1 MTLKQLLGLDTRAD
15 RYAYGVDPTAGYVS
29 AQKIPDRWVSTTCG
43 YCSVGCGMFI
53 GVRNGRAVSVRGN
66 PDHPVNRGMLCPKG
80 LSEHHT
86 IAAQN
91 RAVQPLLRGPN
102 GMAPVSWDQAM
113 TTMAARF
120 RDVQARFGPGAVGVI
135 STGQL
140 VTEEFYALGKLVQL
154 GIGTPN
160 YDGNTT
166 LCMAT
171 AVSGYKRSFGSDG
184 PPGAYEDLE
193 KADVVLLIGANI
205 AENHPIL
212 CWRLRANPG
221 TTIIVVDP
229 RVTKTAMLAD
239 VHLPIAP
246 RSDLALLNGLI
257 HVVIEHDLVNHDY
270 IARHTA
276 GFEALRESVR
286 EYTPERVAAI
296 TGLTPE
302 TITRTAWTYARANA
316 AFIGWTM
323 GVNHSTKGTETV
335 NAINNLALIT
345 GQIGRAG
352 AAPFSITGQCN
363 AMGTRETG
371 FASSMPGYR
380 KFESATDR
388 EDLARMWNVP
398 VERIPTARGLAY
410 PDIIEAVLERKIRAL
425 WIIATNPVVSF
436 PNLHA
441 LQQALE
447 SLEFLVVQDGYHPTP
462 TSEYAHLMLP
472 AAMWGEKEG
481 TYTNSERRVSKVNR
495 AVAPPGEARS
505 DFDIFLHVADA
516 LGVRGEIFPG
526 WEKPADAFEEWK
538 RVSEGRLCD
547 YSGMTYQA
555 IEQHGGLQWPFPV
568 GATDP
573 RAARRLYADGAFQT
587 EDGRARLIPVAW
599 EPFPEQPNEE
609 FPFVLNTGRTVE
621 HWHTR
626 TKTANVPIL
635 ERLSPAAW
643 IEMNPRDARR
653 LRFKPRDR
661 VDVISRRGRVHGVEL
676 RVTETIAPGQ
686 VFVPFHYAENNA
698 NAATQS
704 AFDPISREPNYK
716 QSAVRIEA
724 ASRDEG
730 RTNEGRPNRLRQ
742 GYGGPPK
749 RSAEAEGRPLRAG
762 MDSARAGGF
771 FRRGRPSGRPGSVG
785 GAR

>member
-15 RYAYGVDPTAGYVS
+15 RYAYGVDPVAGYVS
-29 AQKIPDRWVSTTCG
+29 AQKIPDRWVPTTCG

-53 GVRNGRAVSVRGN
+53 GVKAGRAVSVRGD

-86 IAAQN
+86 IGAEN
-91 RAVQPLLRGPN
+91 RALRPLLRQG
-102 GMAPVSWDQAM
+102 GAMAPVGWDEAM
-113 TTMAARF
+113 RTMAGRF

-171 AVSGYKRSFGSDG
+171 AVAGYKRSFGSDG

-193 KADVVLLIGANI
+193 KADVVMLIGANI

-221 TTIIVVDP
+221 TTIVVVDP
-229 RVTKTAMLAD
+229 RTTKTAMLAD
-239 VHLPIAP
+239 LHLPIAP
-246 RSDLALLNGLI
+246 RSDLALINGLI
-257 HVVIEHDLVNHDY
+257 HVIIEHDLVDRDY
-270 IARHTA
+270 VARHTR
-276 GFEALRESVR
+276 GFEALAESVR
-286 EYTPERVAAI
+286 DYTPERVAAI

-302 TITRTAWTYARANA
+302 LVCRTAWTYAKANA

-323 GVNHSTKGTETV
+323 GVNHSTKGTDTV

-363 AMGTRETG
+363 AMGTREAG
-371 FASSMPGYR
+371 FASSLPGYR
-380 KFESATDR
+380 RFESEEDR
-388 EDLARMWNVP
+388 AALAGIWNVP
-398 VERIPTARGLAY
+398 VDRIPAQRGLAY
-410 PDIIEAVLERKIRAL
+410 PDIIEAALDRRIRAL
-425 WIIATNPVVSF
+425 WIIATNPIVSF

-441 LQQALE
+441 LRQALE

-462 TSEYAHLMLP
+462 TSEFAHLMLP

-495 AVAPPGEARS
+495 AVSPPGEARA
-505 DFDIFLHVADA
+505 DFDIFLGLAAA
-516 LGVRGEIFPG
+516 LGVRDELFPG
-526 WEKPADAFEEWK
+526 WETPADAFEEWK
-538 RVSEGRLCD
+538 RVSAGRLCD
-547 YSGMTYQA
+547 YSGMTYPA
-555 IEQHGGLQWPFPV
+555 IELHGGLQWPFAA
-568 GATDP
+568 GATQP
-573 RAARRLYADGAFQT
+573 REARRLYPDGRFQT
-587 EDGRARLIPVAW
+587 DDGRARLIPVQW
-599 EPFPEQPNEE
+599 EPFPEQPDAQ

-626 TKTANVPIL
+626 TKTGNVPIL

-643 IEMNPRDARR
+643 VEMNPRDARR
-653 LRFKPRDR
+653 LRLKPRDR
-661 VDVISRRGRVHGVEL
+661 VDVVSRRGTVAGVEL
-676 RVTETIAPGQ
+676 RVTETVAPGQ
-686 VFVPFHYAENNA
+686 VFVPFHYAEANA

-716 QSAVRIEA
+716 QSAVRVEA
-724 ASRDEG
+724 ARRDEG
-730 RTNEGRPNRLRQ
+730 RPRGRPRRD
-742 GYGGPPK
+742 GVHPGGG
-749 RSAEAEGRPLRAG
+749 A
-762 MDSARAGGF
+762 GF
-771 FRRGRPSGRPGSVG
+771 FRSSRPSDRPGPAG